1 MYFWFLYLLSTVLII
16 LSSVFLILYGFHEVN
31 EPYTIPVRRSLCSL
45 YIYYITYNALK
56 QLMKNIKIFLGGPTQ
71 IQMIPKTNLE
81 IQLLCSTYIQSFIE
95 MSFCLFSDHVTN
107 GQIER
112 HTNKQ
117 TNYLENRPVKSCKY
131 LRLVNDTFEEILHY
145 LEKNTHLESVIFRR
159 KILIT

>member
-1 MYFWFLYLLSTVLII
+1 MFSIHILHNLQCSQTINEKYKNLSW
-16 LSSVFLILYGFHEVN
+16 
-31 EPYTIPVRRSLCSL
+31 
-45 YIYYITYNALK
+45 
-56 QLMKNIKIFLGGPTQ
+56 GPTQ

-81 IQLLCSTYIQSFIE
+81 IQLLSLTYIQSFIE
-95 MSFCLFSDHVTN
+95 ISFCLFSYHVTN

-159 KILIT
+159 KILIK